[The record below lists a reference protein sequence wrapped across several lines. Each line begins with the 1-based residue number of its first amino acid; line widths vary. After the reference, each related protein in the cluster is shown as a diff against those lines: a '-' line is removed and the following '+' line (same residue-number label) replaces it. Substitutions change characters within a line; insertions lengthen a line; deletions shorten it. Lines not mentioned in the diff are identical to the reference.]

1 METGPC
7 SGWCAFTDGKVDC
20 SNAEAG
26 DCTPANY
33 GPKETQDGDAYGMS
47 TGAWESAQVA
57 RYVRHWS
64 GRGQVRACFC
74 LIRSHNQLARLT
86 HGGLGRTRACTSWRS
101 TSTAR

>member
-1 METGPC
+1 METGPS

-64 GRGQVRACFC
+64 GRGQNTGVHFME
-74 LIRSHNQLARLT
+74 IDVYGEVSVMMTSLAPPHSL
-86 HGGLGRTRACTSWRS
+86 H
-101 TSTAR
+101 TAY